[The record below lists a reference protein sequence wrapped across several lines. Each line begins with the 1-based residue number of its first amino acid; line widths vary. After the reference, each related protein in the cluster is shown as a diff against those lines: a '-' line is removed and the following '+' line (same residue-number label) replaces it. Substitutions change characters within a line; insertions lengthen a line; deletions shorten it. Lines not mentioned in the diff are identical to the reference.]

1 MHRLDELV
9 TDELFDSVYQDIKH
23 GRLAAVQ
30 DFLDGGG
37 DVNLTNR
44 NGWSLLMSAAFKG
57 NSRILTLLLERG
69 AAINSTNVAGE
80 TALTLA
86 AGGGFVKCVR
96 LLLAQGASVDVR
108 PLGQSLT
115 VFLQDAICPSD
126 EVNGL
131 LKEAGAKV
139 L

>member
-1 MHRLDELV
+1 
-9 TDELFDSVYQDIKH
+9 
-23 GRLAAVQ
+23 
-30 DFLDGGG
+30 
-37 DVNLTNR
+37 
-44 NGWSLLMSAAFKG
+44 MSAAFKG

-131 LKEAGAKV
+131 LKEAGVKV